1 MDINFTFRAP
11 TGSSRTNFLGKV
23 VDLAESRL
31 LGALENEDYGH
42 AGILNQY
49 CEVKRGTRIRGRIQ
63 HGWDIE
69 HNGGIYYQNNYLKT
83 FVWSQKSEDYARK
96 IGWNNVYSIG
106 SPWLYLEKVLSGDVL
121 HDPQVVFEE
130 NRDIEELWVFGYHST
145 DWLDGLDSPLLRFLE
160 KANQSHSRRKVVLL
174 YYMDYDKLLTNDSA
188 TFPNLRII
196 TLGQRRGSVTSDSF
210 LLRLR
215 LLLERTERI
224 VCDFPST
231 VVLYGLSI
239 GCAIEWIDGPNLEMA
254 YKLAFASESHEALL
268 ILDDAV
274 QNSVKVQA
282 ANACLGIESLKS
294 PEELRVLFNW

>member
-11 TGSSRTNFLGKV
+11 TGSSRTGFLGKV

-31 LGALENEDYGH
+31 LGAVENEDYGH
-42 AGILNQY
+42 ASILNQY
-49 CEVKRGTRIRGRIQ
+49 CKVKRGTRVRGRIQ

-83 FVWSQKSEDYARK
+83 FVWSIKSEDHARK
-96 IGWNNVYSIG
+96 LGWNNVYSIG
-106 SPWLYLEKVLSGDVL
+106 SPWLYLEKVLCGDVL
-121 HDPQVVFEE
+121 HDSRVAFEE

-145 DWLDGLDSPLLRFLE
+145 DWLDGFDSPLLRFLE
-160 KANQSHSRRKVVLL
+160 KANQSPSRRKVVLL
-174 YYMDYDKLLTNDSA
+174 YYMDYDKLLTYDNT

-215 LLLERTERI
+215 LLLERTEGI

-231 VVLYGLSI
+231 LILYGLSL
-239 GCAIEWIDGPNLEMA
+239 GCSIKWIDGPNLELA
-254 YKLAFASESHEALL
+254 HKLALNSDSQEALL
-268 ILDDAV
+268 ILSDAV

-282 ANACLGIESLKS
+282 ANTCLGIESLKS